1 MPKSKSGD
9 KKKKRESSGGSV
21 KSNSKAKENGTSSA
35 PREGSAPPKQ
45 TSNSKEKKAEKSKKK
60 EKIQSEDVQKSQSQS
75 SSSPKSTK
83 PGGSSNK
90 VMDAMDE
97 LKPLFD
103 DPWSKS
109 YALVQEDGSDL
120 RARELLADTQYS
132 FQIPIRLI
140 ELFSKDEAELLDE
153 MKQLK
158 SLLPPLSDLV
168 RDAVRRHE
176 DIIASYSV
184 SKTTLKAHKGPFFK
198 RSTVKGD
205 PSLEFVP
212 VNLHLQRLVADA
224 PAADRSVIHDVITV
238 GAFTAFSQK
247 FRDGGLLQY
256 AELLGGRPVPGGGP
270 CCSLPRM
277 VERLAAGGRTAL
289 DGDKASAMYQAEG
302 VVQAIEEARS
312 RILEACVGLLEAEKA
327 DDSAAIPALVKII
340 TAESSRVDVALH
352 SPVVADT
359 HQQLASS
366 SATGAAPHLGCLPV
380 PPLAG
385 RLVSLPAAAA
395 APADWR
401 SAAAA
406 VSAAAAGLCAA
417 EGAALAAAVP
427 QLRAGCDAALAAARL
442 ARATTRLREQRRTQL
457 LRDAARHRRD
467 ICFSHAV
474 TAASVGLLT
483 RLWCRP
489 ADPAFME
496 QLASVGPLL
505 QFEGLLSYYG
515 HEAGMV
521 QDMVVAVQ
529 DLEGVEFILEP
540 AAAPKGPGVP
550 EVRLEGGRGRLQV
563 YLPTP
568 KALLA
573 GKRAGKQIR
582 FHPRPVFFNVGINE
596 QATFSEYV
604 GGTGPQ
610 RAFNEDSFRQLADYV
625 NLCSEQG
632 VLPKPPSSGD
642 ESCPDVGDLII
653 QLGQTIRSGRPKEV
667 KILQL
672 ASQICRAVSG
682 IRFCSCKSAKDR
694 TSMSVTLE
702 QVNILSRELQLASA
716 ERPRALALMRTDGA
730 RRRNAEKNVG
740 SPRFSFNTLQ
750 LLTMPSEYRAPPGTY
765 GAVES

>member
-1 MPKSKSGD
+1 
-9 KKKKRESSGGSV
+9 
-21 KSNSKAKENGTSSA
+21 
-35 PREGSAPPKQ
+35 
-45 TSNSKEKKAEKSKKK
+45 
-60 EKIQSEDVQKSQSQS
+60 
-75 SSSPKSTK
+75 
-83 PGGSSNK
+83 
-90 VMDAMDE
+90 MDAMDE

-312 RILEACVGLLEAEKA
+312 RILEACVGLLEAGKA

-467 ICFSHAV
+467 ICFSHAP
-474 TAASVGLLT
+474 TPPSWNSWPPSGRSSSSRGCSPT
-483 RLWCRP
+483 M
-489 ADPAFME
+489 DTK
-496 QLASVGPLL
+496 
-505 QFEGLLSYYG
+505 
-515 HEAGMV
+515 AGMV

-596 QATFSEYV
+596 QATF
-604 GGTGPQ
+604 
-610 RAFNEDSFRQLADYV
+610 FRV
-625 NLCSEQG
+625 R
-632 VLPKPPSSGD
+632 D